1 MIMTNTCI
9 IVINEIDTQK
19 IGHMFTQSTDKQKQ
33 LIHTK
38 KKFAEGSV
46 TVNSKIQFTKK
57 HMYINN

>member
-1 MIMTNTCI
+1 MTNTCI

-19 IGHMFTQSTDKQKQ
+19 LGHMFTQYTDKQKQ

-38 KKFAEGSV
+38 KKNAEGSV
-46 TVNSKIQFTKK
+46 TVNSKIQCTKK